1 MKRLINFGVA
11 DKAIHRR
18 SFVPAILLVIFSLT
32 LTTAVSAAELVVNG
46 GFEDPIVDT
55 DLGWTTYYGENQPL
69 SEPGDC
75 PTGVDD
81 APAYCNDD
89 DRVPG
94 WSVFWTDDLVENE
107 QLNPGR
113 LEIQTGTTGGW
124 PAYNGTAQ
132 KAELDSHHRVGN
144 DNTNV
149 TIAQFLPTCP
159 LTAYTLSYA
168 WKSRTEISG
177 DNDVRVIVGSK
188 RVNMHAQND
197 DWQKETV
204 YFISDNADETLLLFG
219 SIGDETTTGMFL
231 DEVSVD
237 GPDGSESEDCPPVLM
252 DCDNTPLN
260 ITLRYDGNDDIKHNQ
275 SGNEVIIT
283 PETVNSYPD
292 PATIKVYGHKK
303 KDPELLKTYTDV
315 AIGDFFTVKGPR
327 KRIPPRLTFEI
338 YNPKDDLTKDD
349 PVQTI
354 TFHTSCSQPLDAGDE
369 FGAITVWSSV
379 TGEVNKITP
388 TDSAL

>member
-1 MKRLINFGVA
+1 
-11 DKAIHRR
+11 
-18 SFVPAILLVIFSLT
+18 VPAILLAFCSLT

-46 GFEDPIVDT
+46 GFETPIVDK
-55 DLGWTTYYGENQPL
+55 DLNWMTYYGENQPL

-75 PTGVDD
+75 PADN
-81 APAYCNDD
+81 APDKCNDD
-89 DRVPG
+89 VRVPG
-94 WSVFWTDDLVENE
+94 WSVFWTDDLIADE

-124 PAYNGTAQ
+124 PGYNGSDQ

-144 DNTNV
+144 DNNNV
-149 TIAQFLPTCP
+149 TITQFLPTCP

-168 WKSRTEISG
+168 WKSRTEIPG
-177 DNDVRVIVGSK
+177 DNDARVVVGSK
-188 RVNMHAQND
+188 RVNMHGQND

-204 YFISDNADETLLLFG
+204 HFISDNADGTLLLFG

-231 DEVSVD
+231 DEVSVN
-237 GPDGSESEDCPPVLM
+237 GPDGSEPEDCPPVLM
-252 DCDNTPLN
+252 DCDNKPLN
-260 ITLRYDGNDDIKHNQ
+260 ITLRYDGDNYSKHNQ
-275 SGNEVIIT
+275 SGNEVIISPDPVKGT
-283 PETVNSYPD
+283 FPD
-292 PATIKVYGHKK
+292 PATIKVFGHKK
-303 KDPELLKTYTDV
+303 KKPEPLGEFEV
-315 AIGDFFTVKGPR
+315 AIGDFFTVSGPR

-338 YNPKDDLTKDD
+338 YNAEDDL
-349 PVQTI
+349 VQTV

-388 TDSAL
+388 VDSVL

>member
-1 MKRLINFGVA
+1 MKRSINFGVA
-11 DKAIHRR
+11 GKAIHRR
-18 SFVPAILLVIFSLT
+18 SFVPAILLVFFSLT

-55 DLGWTTYYGENQPL
+55 GLGWTTYYGENQPL

-81 APAYCNDD
+81 SPDKCNDD

-94 WSVFWTDDLVENE
+94 WSVFWTDDLIEHE
-107 QLNPGR
+107 QLSPGR
-113 LEIQTGTTGGW
+113 LEIQTGMTGGW
-124 PAYNGTAQ
+124 PGYNGSAQ
-132 KAELDSHHRVGN
+132 KAELDSHHRVGD

-149 TIAQFLPTCP
+149 TIAQRLPTCP

-168 WKSRTEISG
+168 WKSRTDVSG
-177 DNDVRVIVGSK
+177 DNDARVVVGSK
-188 RVNMHAQND
+188 RVNMHGQND

-204 YFISDNADETLLLFG
+204 HFISDKEDGTLLLFG
-219 SIGDETTTGMFL
+219 SIGTESTHGMFL

-237 GPDGSESEDCPPVLM
+237 GPDGSEPEDCPPVLM
-252 DCDNTPLN
+252 DCDNKPLN
-260 ITLRYDGNDDIKHNQ
+260 ITLRYDCDNYSKHSQ
-275 SGNEVIIT
+275 SGNEVIISPDPVVGT
-283 PETVNSYPD
+283 FPD

-303 KDPELLKTYTDV
+303 KNAKLLKTYTDV
-315 AIGDFFTVKGPR
+315 AIGGFFTVEGPR

-338 YNPKDDLTKDD
+338 YNAEGGL
-349 PVQTI
+349 VQTV

>member
-11 DKAIHRR
+11 GKAIHRR
-18 SFVPAILLVIFSLT
+18 RFVPAILLVCISLT
-32 LTTAVSAAELVVNG
+32 LTTAVSAAELVING
-46 GFEDPIVDT
+46 SFEKPVVDT
-55 DLGWTTYYGENQPL
+55 NLGWATYYGENKPL

-81 APAYCNDD
+81 APANCNDD

-94 WSVFWTDDLVENE
+94 WSVFWTDDLIEYE

-132 KAELDSHHRVGN
+132 KAELDSHHRVGD

-168 WKSRTEISG
+168 WKSRTDISG
-177 DNDVRVIVGSK
+177 DNDTRVVVGSK

-204 YFISDNADETLLLFG
+204 HFISDNADGTLLLFG

-237 GPDGSESEDCPPVLM
+237 GPDGSDIGNCPLDCT
-252 DCDNTPLN
+252 DKPLA
-260 ITLRYDGNDDIKHNQ
+260 ITLRYDGDDDSNHNQ
-275 SGNEVIIT
+275 PENEVIIS
-283 PETVNSYPD
+283 PEFVVGTFPD
-292 PATIKVYGHKK
+292 PATIKVYGHNKK
-303 KDPELLKTYTDV
+303 KPDPLGVFEV
-315 AIGDFFTVKGPR
+315 VIGDFFTVSGPR

-338 YNPKDDLTKDD
+338 YNEEGGL
-349 PVQTI
+349 VQTV
-354 TFHTSCSQPLDAGDE
+354 TFHTSCSQPLDALDE
-369 FGAITVWSSV
+369 FGGITVWSIEEVEV
-379 TGEVNKITP
+379 TEVNKITP
-388 TDSAL
+388 TKDNNL